1 MCGGTQM
8 SETDKKQKRS
18 VKEIDAKTPHS
29 EVRYLALGGLMA
41 ALIFCATYF
50 IKLPIPWAQG
60 YIHIGDGFVFL
71 AAVMLPT
78 PYAVGAAAIGAGLSD
93 LIGGYPLW
101 IPATVGVRVI
111 AVLFFDRHSRDP
123 LCRRNFIA
131 LAVAAAVNVAG
142 YWAYESVFVYGNAIG
157 GVAAMPFNFAQSVV
171 GAIIFVLAARPAVK
185 MLRRDA

>member
-1 MCGGTQM
+1 M
-8 SETDKKQKRS
+8 SDSEYEQKKK
-18 VKEIDAKTPHS
+18 KEKEFESHTPHR
-29 EVRYLALGGLMA
+29 EVRLLALGGLMA

-101 IPATVGVRVI
+101 IPATVGVRII
-111 AVLFFDRHSRDP
+111 AVLMLEKGSRDP
-123 LCRRNFIA
+123 LCPRIFLA
-131 LAVAAAVNVAG
+131 LAGAAAVNVVG
-142 YWAYESVFVYGNAIG
+142 YWGYESAVIYGNALS
-157 GVAAMPFNFAQSVV
+157 GVAAMPFNFAQSAV
-171 GAIIFVLAARPAVK
+171 GAVIFVLAARPAVK
-185 MLRRDA
+185 MSHRYV